1 MGGLGYEV
9 EGSRPGEARPE
20 DAVRIRNERNVPAHA
35 RSLGVVPPSL
45 DRWAE
50 DAGQTRARRLNTSYS
65 AQADHRRTIR
75 VLTQTACEPRG
86 TNSWVLTRIARVPS
100 TFIRGTLTCM
110 ACAPRGTDS
119 RGLTW
124 SAGWPGPRVVD
135 SEGLTS
141 QGVTDARD

>member
-1 MGGLGYEV
+1 MRARVGQGMGRLDHEV

-20 DAVRIRNERNVPAHA
+20 DAVRIRNDRNVPAHA
-35 RSLGVVPPSL
+35 CSLGVVPPSL

-86 TNSWVLTRIARVPS
+86 TNSW
-100 TFIRGTLTCM
+100 
-110 ACAPRGTDS
+110 GTDS
-119 RGLTW
+119 DSPCAINIHSRDTDLHGLC
-124 SAGWPGPRVVD
+124 AKGH
-135 SEGLTS
+135 
-141 QGVTDARD
+141 